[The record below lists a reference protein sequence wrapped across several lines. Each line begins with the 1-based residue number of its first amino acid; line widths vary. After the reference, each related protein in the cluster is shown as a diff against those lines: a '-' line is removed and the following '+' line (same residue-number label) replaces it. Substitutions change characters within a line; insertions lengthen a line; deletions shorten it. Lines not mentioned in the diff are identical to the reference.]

1 MKIFRPEIKGLVVF
15 EPTVYEDDRGQ
26 FFETY
31 RDYELNSAVGKKVE
45 FVQENQSVSYKNVFR
60 GFHYQR
66 DEFAQAKLVRV
77 VQGGVVDIVIDLRD
91 SETYGKI
98 HAELLNDQNR
108 KQMYIPRGFAHG
120 FLTLTDTAIFQ
131 YKCDNY
137 YNKEFEAGVNP
148 NSINF
153 EWNKYIP
160 TKGQLI
166 INKRDLDFPPFIK
179 GLASMI
185 DLMCKDD

>member
-1 MKIFRPEIKGLVVF
+1 MEIFRPQIKGLVVF
-15 EPTVYEDDRGQ
+15 KPKVFEDDRGL

-31 RDYELNSAVGKKVE
+31 RDYELKSAIGKSVD
-45 FVQENQSVSYKNVFR
+45 FVQENQSLSFKNVFR
-60 GFHYQR
+60 GFHFQR

-77 VQGGVVDIVIDLRD
+77 VQGRVLDIVIDLRYSSD
-91 SETYGKI
+91 SYGQI
-98 HAELLNDQNR
+98 HAELIDDENR

-148 NSINF
+148 NSVEF
-153 EWNKYIP
+153 EWLKYGL
-160 TKGQLI
+160 TKDKLI
-166 INKRDLDFPPFIK
+166 INKRDLDFP
-179 GLASMI
+179 
-185 DLMCKDD
+185 DLDLEIRQPRFNDL

>member
-1 MKIFRPEIKGLVVF
+1 MEIYRPLIKGLVVLK
-15 EPTVYEDDRGQ
+15 PTVYEDDRGM

-31 RDYELNSAVGKKVE
+31 RDYELNSVVGKKVD
-45 FVQENQSVSYKNVFR
+45 FVQENQSLSFKNVFR

-77 VQGGVVDIVIDLRD
+77 IQGGVVDIVIDIRRE

-98 HAELLNDQNR
+98 HAELINDENR

-137 YNKEFEAGVNP
+137 YNKDFEAGINP
-148 NSINF
+148 DSVLF
-153 EWNKYIP
+153 EWAKYGVF
-160 TKGQLI
+160 KENLI
-166 INKRDLDFPPFIK
+166 INKRDKEFPNWK
-179 GLASMI
+179 VVS
-185 DLMCKDD
+185 